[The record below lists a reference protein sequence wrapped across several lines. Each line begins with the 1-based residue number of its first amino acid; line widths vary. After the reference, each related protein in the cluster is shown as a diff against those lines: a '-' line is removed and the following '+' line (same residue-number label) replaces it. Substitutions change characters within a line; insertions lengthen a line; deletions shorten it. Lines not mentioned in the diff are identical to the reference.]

1 MSDLSTFFE
10 HFGAITARDL
20 RALVAMHAMVSSLQ
34 ENEVLNTEGAA
45 EWAYEMSDALEAAK
59 NVVADEEEEIEEE
72 EELKEEETEEEPS
85 DEL

>member
-1 MSDLSTFFE
+1 VSDLSTFFE

-34 ENEVLNTEGAA
+34 VDEVLNTEGAA

-59 NVVADEEEEIEEE
+59 NAVPDEEEELE
-72 EELKEEETEEEPS
+72 EEETEEEPS

>member
-34 ENEVLNTEGAA
+34 VDEVLNTEGAA

-59 NVVADEEEEIEEE
+59 NAVPDEEEELE
-72 EELKEEETEEEPS
+72 EEETEEEPS